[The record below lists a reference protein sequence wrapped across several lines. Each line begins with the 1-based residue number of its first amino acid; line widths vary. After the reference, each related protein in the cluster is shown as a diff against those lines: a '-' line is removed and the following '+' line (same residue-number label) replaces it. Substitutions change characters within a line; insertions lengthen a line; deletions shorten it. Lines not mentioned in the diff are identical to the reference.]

1 MPNRS
6 GFRRFLMAGTAA
18 LALSAV
24 TVLSEV
30 AQADVTFNGG
40 LSAWGTNA
48 DGTGGNAFNNL
59 GGGIWGTDAVPNGTT
74 RYFGGLT
81 FPQAGVYNFAF
92 GNAGL
97 QTAPSSPASF
107 NLADTGLGAD
117 LRAGDNTKLVFDV
130 TNGQALQYA
139 AAMGRVSNMTITD
152 LGGGTS
158 RITMLGKVIDPVA
171 SASDPTGNTI
181 GAGYALVLLM
191 DKNGAGTL
199 PSGIPDQQKSI
210 FSTNMY
216 FSDVSTPDLAGVT
229 GVGLNANGVNG
240 VAGSFTALIPQSLIT
255 ASGLTPLSI
264 AGALDKAVPGG
275 FSLAQDG
282 VVTINGQTYFSFTAS
297 NSVWSPHDLQFGQTT
312 GTSLI
317 DTVISNQGTNTTLV
331 KSGTGTLIL
340 TGANT
345 YTGGTTVSGGTLSLG
360 NNSAAGTG
368 TITTTGSVIDYV
380 NGVSIANAINVNSNT
395 TQLQVTTGSA
405 TQAGVI
411 SETAGPRP
419 IEKIGNGTLVLT
431 GSNTYTGVTTITA
444 GTLQIGNGGTVGSIA
459 GNIANNSALTFSR
472 SDSLTFAGVISGAGS
487 LTQAGTGTTILTG
500 ANTYT
505 GVTTITAGTLQI
517 GNGGTT
523 GSIAGNIANN
533 GALIFNRSNNITFAN
548 VISGTASLT
557 LAGTG
562 TTILT
567 AANTYTGGTIISAG
581 TLQIGNGGTT
591 GSISGNVANN
601 GALIFNR
608 SDNLTLAGVIS
619 GTGSLTQ
626 AGTGTTTLT
635 GANTYTGATTVSAG
649 TLSVNGSITSAVT
662 VANGGS
668 LKGTGTVG
676 GLSFASGSNIAP
688 GNSIGTLNVAGGVSL
703 GAGSTYQ
710 VEVNGVGASD
720 RIAATG
726 VATLSGGTVLVQP
739 EAGTYLPVTTYRIL
753 DAAGGVS
760 GTFSGVTSSSAGFF
774 PAIVYSAKAVD
785 LRLVSSAVKFEAFGN
800 TANQMAAGGGVT
812 SGGVSSAMFVRL
824 ATLVADATPIQPALD
839 ALSGEIHATL
849 LASQFEGAL
858 IARRTVLDH
867 MRADNAVLGEG
878 WSFWGQVAGDW
889 GSADGNGNAAGSTRS
904 GVDVTLGAD
913 TRLSDNWR
921 GGIEGGY
928 SSNQLNVTARASDAD
943 VRSGHIGAYAYGRY
957 DAYALRA
964 GASYGFGTART
975 QRSVNF
981 TGFSDSVSA
990 SQDASSFQLFGEAG
1004 YDIVLERITIQPFV
1018 GLAWTQLNAGAFR
1031 ETGGGAAVSG
1041 TAREMDNGYFTAGTQ
1056 LFTESFD
1063 FSGGSLKP
1071 LLRAGWQHSFTNTAA
1086 SRSLSF
1092 IATGQSFTVMGT
1104 PLDED
1109 RALLDIGA
1117 TLGLG
1122 NSQLS
1127 LVYSGALGSRT
1138 RDHAVKLLGAVNL

>member
-139 AAMGRVSNMTITD
+139 AAMGSVSNMTITD

-216 FSDVSTPDLAGVT
+216 FSDVSTPNLAGVT

-317 DTVISNQGTNTTLV
+317 DTVISNQGANTTLV

-419 IEKIGNGTLVLT
+419 IENIGNGTLVLT

-444 GTLQIGNGGTVGSIA
+444 GTLQIGNGGAAGSIA
-459 GNIANNSALTFSR
+459 GNIANNSALTFNR
-472 SDSLTFAGVISGAGS
+472 SDSLTF
-487 LTQAGTGTTILTG
+487 
-500 ANTYT
+500 
-505 GVTTITAGTLQI
+505 
-517 GNGGTT
+517 
-523 GSIAGNIANN
+523 
-533 GALIFNRSNNITFAN
+533 
-548 VISGTASLT
+548 
-557 LAGTG
+557 
-562 TTILT
+562 
-567 AANTYTGGTIISAG
+567 
-581 TLQIGNGGTT
+581 
-591 GSISGNVANN
+591 
-601 GALIFNR
+601 
-608 SDNLTLAGVIS
+608 AGVIS

-726 VATLSGGTVLVQP
+726 VATLTGSTVLVQP

-760 GTFSGVTSSSAGFF
+760 GTFAGVTSSSAGFF
-774 PAIVYSAKAVD
+774 PALVYSAKAVD
-785 LRLVSSAVKFEAFGN
+785 LRLVSNAVKFDAFGD

-812 SGGVSSAMFVRL
+812 SGGASSAMFVRL
-824 ATLVADATPIQPALD
+824 ATLVANATPIQPALD

-867 MRADNAVLGEG
+867 MRADNAALGQG

-921 GGIEGGY
+921 GGLEGGY
-928 SSNQLNVTARASDAD
+928 SSSHVNVTARASDAD

-1041 TAREMDNGYFTAGTQ
+1041 TAREMDNGYFTAGAQ
-1056 LFTESFD
+1056 FFTESFD

-1071 LLRAGWQHSFTNTAA
+1071 LLRAGWQHGFTNTAA

-1127 LVYSGALGSRT
+1127 LVYSGALGNRT
-1138 RDHAVKLLGAVNL
+1138 RDHAVKLLGAVNF